1 MISQRLNLEIRLLYL
16 RLVNNDIRSEVSKYN
31 LPYNKL
37 TIKSGVKIVDDRIVI
52 KNKNNNDIDKTYNY
66 LRSRVFDYF
75 PYPIEE
81 SNKYEIYP
89 YIEDVYEP
97 REQKAMDMV
106 HLLSLLHS
114 KTTFYREVDIDKNKK
129 IYEDIVNDIDYLNN
143 YYNELISLIEK
154 DVYMSPSSY
163 LIARNIN
170 IIFSSIY
177 YVKDNIDKW
186 YKLIEDNK
194 NERVSYI
201 HNNINL
207 DHYLKSDKPYLI
219 SWNKSRVDSPI
230 YDLLSFYKN
239 HYLEFDFDDLFH
251 YYESNYPLK
260 DNERLLLFIYMA
272 IPPKIVIDGSEY
284 DMCIKINKNMEY
296 LYKTSNL
303 IMNYQK

>member
-1 MISQRLNLEIRLLYL
+1 M
-16 RLVNNDIRSEVSKYN
+16 NNDLRGKISKYK
-31 LPYNKL
+31 LPGEVF
-37 TIKSGVKIVDDRIVI
+37 TIKSGARIIDNKIVI
-52 KNKNNNDIDKTYNY
+52 KNKVNDSIDRTYDY
-66 LRSRVFDYF
+66 LKSRAFDYF
-75 PYPIEE
+75 PSLLE
-81 SNKYEIYP
+81 SSDGYEVYP
-89 YIEDVYEP
+89 YIEDIYEP
-97 REQKAMDMV
+97 REQKAMDML

-114 KTTFYREVDIDKNKK
+114 KTTFYREVDIDKNKE
-129 IYEDIVNDIDYLNN
+129 IYENIINNINYLND

-154 DVYMSPSSY
+154 EVYMSPSSY

-177 YVKDNIDKW
+177 YVRDNIDKW
-186 YKLIEDNK
+186 YKKIENNK

-207 DHYLKSDKPYLI
+207 DHYIKRDKPYLI
-219 SWNKSRVDSPI
+219 SWNKSRIDNPI

-239 HYLEFDFDDLFH
+239 HYLEFDIDDLFH

-260 DNERLLLFIYMA
+260 EDERLLLFTYMA
-272 IPPKIVIDGSEY
+272 IPPVMDKSGSEY
-284 DMCIKINKNMEY
+284 DMCIKINKTIDY